1 MSTSPITKERLAA
14 AFEYAGIAVTPERL
28 EEKLPEYVG
37 FLELIRGANVPGLG
51 ETVPQTAFKASW
63 E

>member
-1 MSTSPITKERLAA
+1 MTDSPITPERIATV
-14 AFEYAGIAVTPERL
+14 FEFAGIEMTPERL
-28 EEKLPEYVG
+28 EEKAQEFVG
-37 FLELIRGANVPGLG
+37 LLELIRGANVPGLG